1 MREYLVFQLYGPFV
15 SWGDVAVGEERPSA
29 LVPTKSAIL
38 GILAA
43 AKGIKR
49 PDTVR
54 DDEERTLCE
63 KQHTQM
69 SQGYGIAVKIEAAGT
84 PLFDYHTVQVP
95 SSGTGRN
102 KKTFYTRRD
111 ELCREDRSALKKTI
125 LSRREYRQDA
135 YYTVALWARPEAPFP
150 LNELYG
156 KLLAP
161 VYMLYLGRKACP
173 PALPLNPIIVPAVSS
188 IEEAFD
194 QLVLSDEIKDS
205 FERLWQDSSTIT
217 WDIDAETQM
226 LPMQI
231 VERRDCVLSRLRW
244 QFSVRS
250 EQQKVIQKEGAHDK

>member
-1 MREYLVFQLYGPFV
+1 MREYLVFQLYGPLV
-15 SWGDVAVGEERPSA
+15 SWGDIAVGEERPSA
-29 LVPTKSAIL
+29 LVPTKSAII

-54 DDEERTLCE
+54 DDKKRILCE

-102 KKTFYTRRD
+102 KKKFYTRRD
-111 ELCREDRSALKKTI
+111 ELCREDRSALNTI

-135 YYTVALWARPEAPFP
+135 YYTVALWTRPEAPYP
-150 LNELYG
+150 LDELCE
-156 KLLAP
+156 KLLEP

-173 PALPLNPIIVPAVSS
+173 PALPLNPVIVPAALN
-188 IEEAFD
+188 IEEALD
-194 QLVLSDEIKDS
+194 KMVLPDEIKDG
-205 FERLWQDSSTIT
+205 FERLWQDSAIIT
-217 WDIDAETQM
+217 WDMDAETLMHHLQT
-226 LPMQI
+226 
-231 VERRDCVLSRLRW
+231 VERRDAVLSRLRW

-250 EQQKVIQKEGAHDK
+250 EQQKVIQKEGAYEK

>member
-1 MREYLVFQLYGPFV
+1 MRDYLVFQLYGPFA
-15 SWGDVAVGEERPSA
+15 SWGDIAVGEERPSA

-43 AKGIKR
+43 AKGIRR
-49 PDTVR
+49 PDTVC

-63 KQHTQM
+63 KQHTQI

-111 ELCREDRSALKKTI
+111 ELCWEDRSSLNTI

-135 YYTVALWARPEAPFP
+135 YYTVALWARPEAPLP
-150 LNELYG
+150 LNELCR
-156 KLLAP
+156 KLMEP

-173 PALPLNPIIVPAVSS
+173 PALPLNPIIVPAASS
-188 IEEAFD
+188 IEEALE
-194 QLVLSDEIKDS
+194 QLVLSDEVKDS
-205 FERLWQDSSTIT
+205 FERLWQDSSIIT

-226 LPMQI
+226 HPMQT

-244 QFSVRS
+244 QFLVRS
-250 EQQKVIQKEGAHDK
+250 EQQKVIQTEGAHDK

>member
-15 SWGDVAVGEERPSA
+15 SWGDIAVGEERPSA

-69 SQGYGIAVKIEAAGT
+69 SQGYGIAVKSFAVGS
-84 PLFDYHTVQVP
+84 PLFDYHTTEVP
-95 SSGTGRN
+95 AGSG
-102 KKTFYTRRD
+102 YATRYD
-111 ELCREDRSALKKTI
+111 EIIEIYRQKHSKSMFKGTI

-150 LNELYG
+150 LNEFYG
-156 KLLAP
+156 KLLEP

-173 PALPLNPIIVPAVSS
+173 PALPLNPIIVPAASS
-188 IEEAFD
+188 IEEALD
-194 QLVLSDEIKDS
+194 QLVLSDEIKAS
-205 FERLWQDSSTIT
+205 FERLWQDSSIIT
-217 WDIDAETQM
+217 WDVDAETQM
-226 LPMQI
+226 LPMQT
-231 VERRDCVLSRLRW
+231 VERRDCILSRLRW